1 MVSEEE
7 ESVIVKGTGDTHTA
21 MCNVTRVRTAA
32 EHVDIVKDGGPYFQA
47 TFFWKWGWEGSLPGL
62 TVAYGYLH

>member
-1 MVSEEE
+1 
-7 ESVIVKGTGDTHTA
+7 

-47 TFFWKWGWEGSLPGL
+47 TFFLEVGVRGLFARPHCGLRLPAL
-62 TVAYGYLH
+62 S